1 MDKKFYLSS
10 LAVSLAAVVSHLH
23 AAEPLVLQKMLFKDV
38 KQQFELVVPG
48 LIKSSNVPTD
58 ALQFVQQHTDHNKIT
73 HVRMQQYYAGVPVF
87 GGYAIM
93 HSSQPAQTL
102 LSVKQRVQMNGVLYN
117 GLKTELGK
125 PSSVFADQ
133 ANLALEQFKAP
144 YQKYKLDEERVT
156 PIVYVDNNHHA
167 FWAYKVSV
175 LVYRDDAIPER
186 PTAILDAQ
194 TFKPFLEWNDVK
206 TLRLPIKGIGFG
218 GNSRTG
224 QYQFGKDFPA
234 LQLHR
239 DNILD
244 MCYMENKNVKVVDMS
259 HRYRGPNSSMHFP
272 CEPNPELG
280 VSTYWTG
287 YQNDGYD
294 MENGAFSPSNDAMY
308 VGQVIHRMYKEWYGV
323 NPLTSNGKPMRLVLR
338 VHFGDGYENAF
349 WDGRQMTFG
358 DGDTVMYPLVSLG
371 VGAHEISHG
380 FTEQHANL
388 EYVEQSGG
396 MNEAF
401 SDMAAQAAEYYS
413 QGKNSWL
420 IGAEIMKEESGYQA
434 LRFMDMPSRDGKSI
448 DRADQFRTG
457 MNVHHSSG
465 VYNRL
470 FYVLANQ
477 PEWNTR
483 QAFQVMVKANM
494 DYWTP
499 YSTFAEGACGII
511 SAARDLGF
519 SVVDVK
525 QALEQ
530 VAISDQACG
539 AQ

>member
-10 LAVSLAAVVSHLH
+10 LAVSLAAVVSHSH
-23 AAEPLVLQKMLFKDV
+23 GAEPLVLQKSLFKDV
-38 KQQFELVVPG
+38 KQRFELVVPG
-48 LIKSSNVPTD
+48 VIKSSNVPTD
-58 ALQFVQQHTDHNKIT
+58 VLQFVQQHTDQNKIT

-93 HSSQPAQTL
+93 HSSQLAQTL
-102 LSVKQRVQMNGVLYN
+102 LSAKQRVQMNGVLYN
-117 GLKTELGK
+117 GLKTELGE
-125 PSSVFADQ
+125 PSSAFADQ

-156 PIVYVDNNHHA
+156 PIVYVDNNHRA

-175 LVYRDDAIPER
+175 LIYRDDAIPER
-186 PTAILDAQ
+186 PTAIIDAQ

-224 QYQFGKDFPA
+224 EYQFGKDFPA

-239 DNILD
+239 DNILG
-244 MCYMENKNVKVVDMS
+244 MCYMDNKYVKVVDMS

-308 VGQVIHRMYKEWYGV
+308 VGQVIYRMYKEWYGV

-519 SVVDVK
+519 SVDDVK

-530 VAISDQACG
+530 VAISDKACS
-539 AQ
+539 A